1 LFVCLSILFT
11 FIFLLCLFS
20 FPALLINALGYD
32 TDYLTSVGILVV
44 TTFIMYFSPT
54 PGASGIAEGLFGT
67 FFQTILTGGHLLLV
81 IVAWRFL
88 TIYVGMIAGLIVL
101 QRELLKH
108 RKG

>member
-1 LFVCLSILFT
+1 
-11 FIFLLCLFS
+11 
-20 FPALLINALGYD
+20 
-32 TDYLTSVGILVV
+32 
-44 TTFIMYFSPT
+44 MYFSPT